1 MTMFESGY
9 YPAGAEH
16 DPNAP
21 WNEREPEPVSQKVE
35 YSCVMRRTAEVET
48 TDYVPGSVEKEW
60 NGEGFIAVRDD
71 DDFTDTDW
79 LAEYNHAYRTP
90 KELIDLL
97 KETAKELAAGKMPD
111 KPKSFWNDVVADCEN
126 WTIEDEDADML

>member
-21 WNEREPEPVSQKVE
+21 WNEREPEPVSREVE

-48 TDYVPGSVEKEW
+48 TDYAPGVWEKDED
-60 NGEGFIAVRDD
+60 GRGYSDG

-79 LAEYNHAYRTP
+79 LAEYKYTYCTP

-97 KETAKELAAGKMPD
+97 KETAQKLAAGKMPD
-111 KPKSFWNDVVADCEN
+111 KPKLFWNGVVAFCEN